1 MRNGNEDE
9 SPVRGPACAEARK
22 ALLEAPLEEL
32 TEEGPAPLAQHL
44 ATCPAC
50 RARVRWIREDEAA
63 LRDALARTGPRM
75 APGEAEALAMRGRA
89 GSRGVVEPGARKD
102 PGPRR
107 RFRRRLPGWK
117 VAVPAAAAVVVAL
130 FLGQAVLRTP
140 PPEGGPRPLTAY
152 QDEEAATRVHVQ
164 VSPDVRTVLLT
175 TPDPRFTV
183 VWLH

>member
-1 MRNGNEDE
+1 MRKGDED
-9 SPVRGPACAEARK
+9 GTPAPSCAEARK
-22 ALLEAPLEEL
+22 ALLQAPLEDL
-32 TEEGPAPLAQHL
+32 TEEGPAPLARHL

-50 RARVRWIREDEAA
+50 RARARWIREDEVAF
-63 LRDALARTGPRM
+63 RNALARTEPRM

-89 GSRGVVEPGARKD
+89 GSREVVKPGVWKD
-102 PGPRR
+102 AVPMR

-117 VAVPAAAAVVVAL
+117 VAVPAAAAAAAAL

-140 PPEGGPRPLTAY
+140 PPDGGPRPLTTY
-152 QDEEAATRVHVQ
+152 QDQEPVTRVHVE